1 MPVSEQLRSPWAWLV
16 AGAWA
21 LLVAAEVTGAS
32 AAADHHALVEGD
44 RWPWVTS
51 LSTFALFWLVMVAA
65 MMLPANLHVLVAYG
79 RSGGGAR
86 SRWLATGTFLAGYAL
101 VWAAFG
107 AGAFAGDAAIHA
119 LVHHWHWLRERE
131 WVVSASTLAMVGLFQ
146 LIPAKRRY
154 LQRCRHQNDYM
165 ARHPDDTWSATV
177 SQGLRYGRCELACC
191 WALMLLMVALGHH
204 LAWMLLLAGLML
216 AERFLTRGV
225 LLARATGAALVLCS
239 TILVLAAPS

>member
-1 MPVSEQLRSPWAWLV
+1 MALSQQLRSPWVWLV

-21 LLVAAEVTGAS
+21 LLAAAEVTGAS

-44 RWPWVTS
+44 RWPWVIS
-51 LSTFALFWLVMVAA
+51 LIIFALFWLVMVAA
-65 MMLPANLHVLVAYG
+65 MMLPANLPILAAYG
-79 RSGGGAR
+79 GSTHGAR
-86 SRWLATGTFLAGYAL
+86 SRWLAAGTFLAGYAL

-107 AGAFAGDAAIHA
+107 AGAFAGDAAIHT
-119 LVHHWHWLRERE
+119 LVNHWHWLHERE
-131 WVVSASTLAMVGLFQ
+131 WVVLASTLAIVGLFQ

-154 LQRCRHQNDYM
+154 LQRCRHQTDYM
-165 ARHPDDTWSATV
+165 ARNPGETWPATL
-177 SQGLRYGRCELACC
+177 SQGLRYGKCELACC

-216 AERFLTRGV
+216 VEKFLTRGV

-239 TILVLAAPS
+239 TIVVLTGPS